1 MTNDAPDRPAVR
13 LTPKTSAKAIRFGA
27 PWAYSDQIVLDRR
40 TRAIPAGAI
49 VVLQDSDRQPLGAAA
64 FNPASKIAVR
74 MLDRDPATVIDADWF
89 HGRLARALALR
100 ETLFDAPFYRLVHA
114 EADGLPGVIIDR
126 FGDAAVIQPNAAW
139 AETRIDDLAAAL
151 AAVTGVTAI
160 VKNGAGRT
168 RALEGLAEETT
179 VLLGSPGGPV
189 AVPMNGATYMAD
201 LIGGQKTGLFF
212 DQRPN
217 HAFAARLARGRT
229 MLDVF
234 CHVGGFGLAALA
246 NGATSALGVD
256 GSQPA
261 LDLAAEGASAT
272 GVVDRFDTRKADAFD
287 ALAELASEDRK
298 FGVVVCDPPA
308 FAPNRQALD
317 AGLRA
322 YERVARLG
330 AALVEPGGFL
340 VLCSCSHAVDLAAFR
355 EASLRG
361 VGRAGRSAQI
371 VATGGAGPDHPVHP
385 HLAETSYL
393 KAVFLRL
400 DG

>member
-217 HAFAARLARGRT
+217 HAFTARLARGRT